1 MIISVANQ
9 KGGVGKTTI
18 AMNLAAALAA
28 QGARVLVVDAD
39 PQATAQSWAA
49 AAPDDAPF
57 PATVI
62 SAARSGAKLHREV
75 APLADGYD
83 FTMIDCPPSTDSAST
98 QSALLI
104 SDLCIIPMLPSP
116 NDFWAVSGIVVLVEA
131 AKVVNEA
138 LQARL
143 IVNGDQ
149 PRHAISQEIS
159 IAIQDLGIPIIA
171 QVGQRTAYR
180 QASAMGGSVLQL
192 GSAHA
197 AAAQEMRDL
206 AQQVIGLL
214 QPESDENG
222 NERIG

>member
-9 KGGVGKTTI
+9 KGGVGKTTLS
-18 AMNLAAALAA
+18 MSLAAALAEF
-28 QGARVLVVDAD
+28 GARVLVVDAD
-39 PQATAQSWAA
+39 PQASAQSWAA
-49 AAPDDAPF
+49 AAPDDMPF

-62 SAARSGAKLHREV
+62 SAARSGSKLHREV
-75 APLADGYD
+75 VPLAESYD
-83 FTMIDCPPSTDSAST
+83 CTIIDCPPSADSAST

-116 NDFWAVSGIVVLVEA
+116 NDFWAVSGVLHLVEA
-131 AKVVNEA
+131 ALVVNES

-143 IVNGDQ
+143 IINGDQ
-149 PRHAISQEIS
+149 PRHAISQKIS
-159 IAIQDLGIPIIA
+159 VAIQDLGIPVLA

-192 GSAHA
+192 GSSHA

-206 AQQVIGLL
+206 AMQVIGLL
-214 QPESDENG
+214 QPESAANG
-222 NERIG
+222 QGQIG